1 MRISDWISDVCS
13 SDLVRRAHADAAAIR
28 LGQPHDE
35 PRHRGL
41 AGAGLANQAE
51 RLALVDGEAAVFS
64 RLDAPGPPPP
74 AAAPPLRFSQP
85 KHLTSLQAFRPA
97 GPQLRLNGG
106 PRPPTGPRR

>member
-51 RLALVDGEAAVFS
+51 RLALVDGEADIFR
-64 RLDAPGPPPP
+64 RLDAPGRPQP
-74 AAAPPLRFSQP
+74 ARSEERRVGIEGVSTCSARGSRINRK
-85 KHLTSLQAFRPA
+85 KHKKNSKTKQ
-97 GPQLRLNGG
+97 N
-106 PRPPTGPRR
+106 T

>member
-51 RLALVDGEAAVFS
+51 RLDLVDGEADIFR
-64 RLDAPGPPPP
+64 RLDAPGRPQP
-74 AAAPPLRFSQP
+74 AAARARSEARRVGKESVSTGRLRWSP
-85 KHLTSLQAFRPA
+85 SL
-97 GPQLRLNGG
+97 
-106 PRPPTGPRR
+106 